1 MTKKE
6 IAADIRQQVGNVLC
20 TNQVGEYLGMSPKPL
35 RVFLEGVPCFE
46 LGRKKCYFAVDLAQ
60 RLVEAEVG

>member
-6 IAADIRQQVGNVLC
+6 IAADIRQQVGNVLS

-35 RVFLEGVPCFE
+35 RAFLSSVPCFE

-60 RLVEAEVG
+60 RLVEAQVM

>member
-6 IAADIRQQVGNVLC
+6 IAADIRQQVGNVLS

-35 RVFLEGVPCFE
+35 RAFLADVPCFE
-46 LGRKKCYFAVDLAQ
+46 LGRKKCYFAIDLAK
-60 RLVEAEVG
+60 RLAEAEIL

>member
-6 IAADIRQQVGNVLC
+6 IAADIRQQVGNVLS

-35 RVFLEGVPCFE
+35 RAFLEGVPCFE
-46 LGRKKCYFAVDLAQ
+46 LGRKKCYFAIDLAQ
-60 RLVEAEVG
+60 RLAEAEIL

>member
-6 IAADIRQQVGNVLC
+6 IVADIRQQVGNVLS
-20 TNQVGEYLGMSPKPL
+20 TKQVGEYLGMSPKPAKA
-35 RVFLEGVPCFE
+35 FLEGVPCFE

-60 RLVEAEVG
+60 RLVEAEIM